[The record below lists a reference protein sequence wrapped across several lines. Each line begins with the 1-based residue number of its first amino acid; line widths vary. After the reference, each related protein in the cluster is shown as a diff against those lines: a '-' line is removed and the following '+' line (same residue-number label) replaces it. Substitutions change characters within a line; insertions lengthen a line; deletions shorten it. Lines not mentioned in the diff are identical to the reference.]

1 MIIHIWLQNMF
12 MCEKCERWKKLDDTK
27 EIDEN
32 EKKKYGIILKE
43 KRKQGKRDIHTVW
56 KTCIHGKRQKV
67 KKIKPRKEPEN
78 GNEKME

>member
-32 EKKKYGIILKE
+32 EKKKIWDNLEGKTKTRKKE
-43 KRKQGKRDIHTVW
+43 TYTLYEKPAFMERDKKWKR
-56 KTCIHGKRQKV
+56 
-67 KKIKPRKEPEN
+67 
-78 GNEKME
+78 